1 MIKTATFEALLEGA
15 EPDGEGG
22 FIFTLEGKTYRIRDK
37 DEVRRI
43 AEEHGYIIIY

>member
-15 EPDGEGG
+15 EPDGQGG
-22 FIFTLEGKTYRIRDK
+22 YIFKLEGKAYQITDK

-43 AEEHGYIIIY
+43 AEQHGYIIIY